1 MVGKE
6 ALTCQVIRVTR
17 PDTVLIR
24 TYCPQL
30 QGNAHVHL
38 VLEGVK
44 CGRRSTAEII
54 DWVDIHADAGR
65 LKLITWEWFRDEYG
79 RVLGDL
85 VDLQTGEPLTQW
97 LIDRKVAK
105 PRPDHY
111 LEVLRN
117 MVNCE
122 EPDAC

>member
-24 TYCPQL
+24 TYCPQI

-44 CGRRSTAEII
+44 CFRKATPEII

-97 LIDRKVAK
+97 LIERKVAK

>member
-1 MVGKE
+1 MVSKE

-24 TYCPQL
+24 TYCPQI
-30 QGNAHVHL
+30 QGNTHVHL

-44 CGRRSTAEII
+44 CFRKATPEII
-54 DWVDIHADAGR
+54 DWVEIHSDAGR
-65 LKLITWEWFRDEYG
+65 LRLVTWEWFRDTYG

>member
-6 ALTCQVIRVTR
+6 AMTCQVIRVTR
-17 PDTVLIR
+17 PDTVLVR
-24 TYCPQL
+24 AYCPQL
-30 QGNAHVHL
+30 QGNTHVHL

-44 CGRRSTAEII
+44 CFRKATPEII

-97 LIDRKVAK
+97 LIERKVAK

>member
-6 ALTCQVIRVTR
+6 AMTCQVIRVTR
-17 PDTVLIR
+17 PDTVLVR
-24 TYCPQL
+24 AYCPQL
-30 QGNAHVHL
+30 QGNTHVHL

-44 CGRRSTAEII
+44 CGRRCTAEII
-54 DWVDIHADAGR
+54 DWVEIHADAGR

>member
-1 MVGKE
+1 MEK

-17 PDTVLIR
+17 PDTILIR
-24 TYCPQL
+24 TYSPPMQA
-30 QGNAHVHL
+30 NVHVHL
-38 VLEGVK
+38 VLEGVRCK
-44 CGRRSTAEII
+44 PAAKQEIL
-54 DWVDIHADAGR
+54 DWVEIHADAER
-65 LKLITWEWFRDEYG
+65 LRLVTWEWFRDSYG

-85 VDLQTGEPLTQW
+85 ADLQTGEPLTQW
-97 LIDRKVAK
+97 LIDRGVAK

-117 MVNCE
+117 MVASE

>member
-6 ALTCQVIRVTR
+6 AMTCQVIRVTR
-17 PDTVLIR
+17 PDTVLVR
-24 TYCPQL
+24 AYCPQL
-30 QGNAHVHL
+30 QGNTHVHL

-97 LIDRKVAK
+97 LIDRKAAK

>member
-6 ALTCQVIRVTR
+6 AMTCQVIRVTR
-17 PDTVLIR
+17 PDTVLVR
-24 TYCPQL
+24 AYCPQL
-30 QGNAHVHL
+30 QGNTHIHL

-44 CGRRSTAEII
+44 CGRRCTAEII
-54 DWVDIHADAGR
+54 DWVEIHADAGR